1 MAEDTGGHDTHI
13 HGNIAKLTQIGTV
26 NGDVLI
32 VSEKAVRQSYL
43 DRRNRRARRRDE
55 KRYGVYAYG

>member
-32 VSEKAVRQSYL
+32 VSEKAVR
-43 DRRNRRARRRDE
+43 
-55 KRYGVYAYG
+55 